1 MKKIY
6 IPLFNRFVSLESQL
20 NHNIK
25 KINNKKQKVILD
37 YCVEF
42 DNDTQKVFNKLIETI
57 NKYPNNTIA
66 IKLSAL
72 GLNTY
77 NEDITDSYCN
87 KIINE
92 SIKNNVKVL
101 IDAETNNL
109 HKSINI
115 ISDNLLTKYNTKN
128 THVYKTYQMYR
139 RDSYNHLISD
149 IDMYNTNKINLG
161 IKMVRGA
168 YYNQEK
174 FDGHLYNS
182 ITDTHNNYNNTIDKL
197 FLQYSNNKIN
207 INNIIFA
214 THNKN
219 SIQLVKKNININNIY
234 NNVKLTTNDINFASL
249 LGMSEKLSHNLS
261 YDENYNVYKYV
272 PFGPI
277 SKTLPYLTRR
287 LYENYDILKYINN

>member
-1 MKKIY
+1 MS
-6 IPLFNRFVSLESQL
+6 RFVSLESQL
-20 NHNIK
+20 NYNIK

-77 NEDITDSYCN
+77 NENITDTYCN
-87 KIINE
+87 KIIE
-92 SIKNNVKVL
+92 EAIKNNVKVL
-101 IDAETNNL
+101 IDAETNEL
-109 HKSINI
+109 HKSINA

-128 THVYKTYQMYR
+128 TYVYKTYQMYR

-149 IDMYNTNKINLG
+149 INMYNTNNINLG
-161 IKMVRGA
+161 MKMVRGA

-174 FDGHLYNS
+174 NMGHLYNS

-249 LGMSEKLSHNLS
+249 LGMSENISSNLS
-261 YDENYNVYKYV
+261 NNNYNVYKYI

-287 LYENYDILKYINN
+287 LYENYDILKYINS

>member
-6 IPLFNRFVSLESQL
+6 IPLFSKFVSLESQL

-77 NEDITDSYCN
+77 NENITDTYCN
-87 KIINE
+87 KIIE
-92 SIKNNVKVL
+92 EAIKNNVKVL
-101 IDAETNNL
+101 IDAETNEL
-109 HKSINI
+109 HNSINV

-149 IDMYNTNKINLG
+149 IDIYNTNNINLG

-174 FDGHLYNS
+174 NMGHLYNS

-219 SIQLVKKNININNIY
+219 SIQLVKKNVKINNIY
-234 NNVKLTTNDINFASL
+234 NNVKLTANDINFASL
-249 LGMSEKLSHNLS
+249 LGMSENISSNLS
-261 YDENYNVYKYV
+261 NNNYNVYKYV

-287 LYENYDILKYINN
+287 LYENYDILKYVNN

>member
-6 IPLFNRFVSLESQL
+6 IPLFSKFVSLESQL

-77 NEDITDSYCN
+77 NENITDTYCN
-87 KIINE
+87 KIIE
-92 SIKNNVKVL
+92 EAIKNNVKVL
-101 IDAETNNL
+101 IDAETNEL
-109 HKSINI
+109 HNSINV

-149 IDMYNTNKINLG
+149 IDIYNTNNINLG

-174 FDGHLYNS
+174 NMGHLYNS

-197 FLQYSNNKIN
+197 FLQYYNNKIN

-219 SIQLVKKNININNIY
+219 SIQLVKKNVKINNIY
-234 NNVKLTTNDINFASL
+234 NNVKLTANDINFASL
-249 LGMSEKLSHNLS
+249 LGMSENISSNLS
-261 YDENYNVYKYV
+261 NNNYNVYKYV

-287 LYENYDILKYINN
+287 LYENYDILKYVNN

>member
-1 MKKIY
+1 MKRLY
-6 IPLFNRFVSLESQL
+6 IPLFSRFISRETEL
-20 NHNIK
+20 NYY
-25 KINNKKQKVILD
+25 INKCNKKKQKVILD

-42 DNDTQKVFNKLIETI
+42 DNDTQKVYNKLIETI

-109 HKSINI
+109 HKSINV

-174 FDGHLYNS
+174 NIGHLYNS
-182 ITDTHNNYNNTIDKL
+182 ITDTHNNYNNAIEKI
-197 FLQYSNNKIN
+197 FLLHSNNKIN
-207 INNIIFA
+207 INNVIFA

-219 SIQLVKKNININNIY
+219 SIELVKKNININNIY
-234 NNVKLTTNDINFASL
+234 DNKLSSNDINFASL
-249 LGMSEKLSHNLS
+249 LGMSENISVILSNN
-261 YDENYNVYKYV
+261 NYNVYKYI

>member
-6 IPLFNRFVSLESQL
+6 IPLFSRFVSLESQL
-20 NHNIK
+20 NYNIK

-77 NEDITDSYCN
+77 NENITDTYCN
-87 KIINE
+87 KIIE
-92 SIKNNVKVL
+92 EAIKNNVKVL
-101 IDAETNNL
+101 IDAETNEL
-109 HKSINI
+109 HKSINA

-128 THVYKTYQMYR
+128 TYVYKTYQMYR

-149 IDMYNTNKINLG
+149 INMYNTNNINLG
-161 IKMVRGA
+161 MKMVRGA

-174 FDGHLYNS
+174 NMGHLYNS

-249 LGMSEKLSHNLS
+249 LGMSENISSNLS
-261 YDENYNVYKYV
+261 NNNYNVYKYI

-287 LYENYDILKYINN
+287 LYENYDILKYINS